1 MTSQGS
7 ADGSDLS
14 AGMLAES
21 VEAELPGLVE
31 ELVRLAAVPSIAAEG
46 FDPEPLFT
54 AHDQVVDLL
63 TASGVTDIGRLEVP
77 GTTAPVLS
85 ATVPGPPG
93 SPTVLLYTHYDV
105 VPAGDPALWRTPAF
119 EPVVDGD
126 AIIGRGVADSKANII
141 SIAGALRLLR
151 GRVPVTLKIII
162 EGHEEFGS
170 PFDDYPKQAPE
181 PFAADAI
188 VIADVGNVRPGT
200 PTMTVALRGSAS
212 VTASATTLGSD
223 KHSGQYGGAAPDA
236 RLALMRAI
244 STLHDD
250 AGDVVVPGLRRE
262 PWTGTSYTEDE
273 FRRLAEIVDGVP
285 LQGTGTIGE
294 RIWSGPAITVI
305 AFDAPPIDSPLNAV
319 ASTAT
324 AVLNLRVHPE
334 QDAAEAQQALITHLR
349 GLRPFGIEL
358 EVTAGETGNGFAAA
372 LDGAGYQA
380 ASRALATAWGRP
392 TGAMA
397 SGGSIPLAMAFQ
409 EADPEAEILL
419 FGATDG
425 YANIHGPNERAL
437 ISEIKNSIVG
447 LALFLINMGT
457 GPRSAES

>member
-1 MTSQGS
+1 
-7 ADGSDLS
+7 
-14 AGMLAES
+14 MLTEAA
-21 VEAELPGLVE
+21 EAELPGLVQD
-31 ELVRLAAVPSIAAEG
+31 LMRLAAIPSIAAEG
-46 FDPEPLFT
+46 FDPEALFT
-54 AHDQVVDLL
+54 AHDQVVGLL

-77 GTTAPVLS
+77 GTTAPIVS

-93 SPTVLLYTHYDV
+93 SPAVLLYTHYDV
-105 VPAGDPALWRTPAF
+105 VPAGDPALWRSPPF
-119 EPVVDGD
+119 EPAVDGD
-126 AIIGRGVADSKANII
+126 AIVGRGVADSKANIV

-151 GRVPVTLKIII
+151 DRLPVTVKIII

-181 PFAADAI
+181 LFAADAI

-212 VTASATTLGSD
+212 VTISATSLLSD

-236 RLALMRAI
+236 RLALIRAI
-244 STLHDD
+244 GSLHDD

-262 PWTGTSYTEDE
+262 PWAGTSYTDDE
-273 FRRLAEIVDGVP
+273 FRRLAEVVDGVP

-319 ASTAT
+319 AGSAT

-334 QDAAEAQQALITHLR
+334 QDAAEAQQALINHLR
-349 GLRPFGIEL
+349 SLRPFGIEL

-380 ASRALATAWGRP
+380 ASQALAAVWGQP

-409 EADPEAEILL
+409 EADPQTEILL

-425 YANIHGPNERAL
+425 YANIHGPNERVL
-437 ISEIKNSIVG
+437 ISEIRNSIVG
-447 LALFLINMGT
+447 LALFLINMGA
-457 GPRSAES
+457 GPRSAQS